1 MSGPGGDRFAH
12 LTGQSIECAALE
24 INGNS
29 AIVTG
34 GASGLGEAT
43 SRHLASLGAK
53 VVVADLDRQADKGE
67 ALAKEIGGVFA
78 PCDVVD
84 TDQVIAS
91 VEAAKDLGP
100 LKALVNCA
108 GIGWATRTVGKDG
121 QYSSA
126 HDLDVF
132 RKVVEINLVGTFNC
146 IRIAATAMSQNEAD
160 EYGERGAIV
169 NTASVAAEDGQIGQ
183 ASYSASK
190 GGVVGMTLPV
200 ARDLAAV
207 GIRVNTILPGLI
219 DTPIYGQG
227 EASEQFKER
236 LSAGVLFPKRLG
248 QPAEYA
254 QLVESI
260 ARNSYLNGE
269 CIRLD
274 GCLRMAPK

>member
-1 MSGPGGDRFAH
+1 ME
-12 LTGQSIECAALE
+12 L
-24 INGNS
+24 NGIS

-43 SRHLASLGAK
+43 SRLLAERGAK
-53 VVVADLDRQADKGE
+53 VIIADLDRQADKGE
-67 ALAKEIGGVFA
+67 PLGKEIGATFV
-78 PCDVVD
+78 PCDVTD
-84 TDQVIAS
+84 TDQIIAT
-91 VEAAKDLGP
+91 VEAAKEQGP

-108 GIGWATRTVGKDG
+108 GIGWATRTIGKDG

-126 HDLDVF
+126 HDLGVF
-132 RKVVEINLVGTFNC
+132 KKVVDINLIGTFDC
-146 IRIAATAMSQNEAD
+146 IRIAATAMSQNEPD
-160 EYGERGAIV
+160 EFGERGAIV

-219 DTPIYGQG
+219 DTPIYGTG

-236 LSAGVLFPKRLG
+236 LQAGVLFPKRLG
-248 QPAEYA
+248 QPAEFA
-254 QLVESI
+254 TLAAELLT
-260 ARNSYLNGE
+260 NSYMNAE
-269 CIRLD
+269 SIRLD
-274 GCLRMAPK
+274 GGIRMQPK